1 MVETSARPVKRPA
14 NSERTRARILDAAEA
29 LFADRG
35 YYGVSLRDITQAAGV
50 QLALANY
57 HFGSKEE
64 LFRHVIGRRGHE
76 HVETLSAALDQVIAD
91 AGEQPPVLE
100 TIIRA
105 FFAPVVD
112 RVVRGDEGW
121 QNYIRLLA
129 QVSNVRQQ
137 ENFLSPVT
145 EFYDDTAR
153 RFIAQIARALPGMD
167 ATTRHWAFY
176 FYQAAIVHILTQSG
190 LVDRQS
196 DGLCRSDDLDGILEK
211 LVPFIAAGFERL
223 AKPA

>member
-1 MVETSARPVKRPA
+1 MLESPERRVKRPA
-14 NSERTRARILDAAEA
+14 SSERTRTRILDAAEA

-76 HVETLSAALDQVIAD
+76 HVATLRTALDQVIAD
-91 AGEQPPVLE
+91 AKDQPPQLE
-100 TIIRA
+100 KIIRA

-112 RVVRGDEGW
+112 RVMRGGEGW
-121 QNYIRLLA
+121 GNYIRLLA

-153 RFIAQIARALPGMD
+153 RFIDQIARSLPDM
-167 ATTRHWAFY
+167 APASRHWAFY

-190 LVDRQS
+190 VVDRQS
-196 DGLCRSDDLDGILEK
+196 DDLCRSDDLDSILEK

-223 AKPA
+223 ARSG